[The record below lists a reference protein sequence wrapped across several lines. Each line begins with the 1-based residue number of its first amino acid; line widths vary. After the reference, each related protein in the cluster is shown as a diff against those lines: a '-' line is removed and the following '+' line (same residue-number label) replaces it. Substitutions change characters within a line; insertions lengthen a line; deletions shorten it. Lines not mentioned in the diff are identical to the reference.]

1 MASTTEDVRPFT
13 AEFDLLDEAPGRV
26 RGLPPFRQEKGER
39 MGTVISP
46 ARMSC
51 RVIPRL
57 KLMRESPHQNGSG
70 RIPRGRRRA
79 FFAFGK
85 EARCRPGNDFDP
97 RVSGTPVRSGRLRQ
111 GPFADSG
118 RENRAR
124 SGTGPVRASRASQR
138 GWRNPNL
145 QSVSFREEAES
156 RRCEIAPASGNRMST
171 AEGFGEGTVLC

>member
-57 KLMRESPHQNGSG
+57 KLMRDSPHQNGSG
-70 RIPRGRRRA
+70 RVLRGPQRA
-79 FFAFGK
+79 LFAMGE
-85 EARCRPGNDFDP
+85 EAQYRSRDVFD
-97 RVSGTPVRSGRLRQ
+97 RGMAGTPVRSGRLRQ
-111 GPFADSG
+111 GPFADSAARTEPGPTQVRRG
-118 RENRAR
+118 R
-124 SGTGPVRASRASQR
+124 R
-138 GWRNPNL
+138 GLLSADGEIPIL
-145 QSVSFREEAES
+145 QSVSFREYNET
-156 RRCEIAPASGNRMST
+156 RRCEIAPTWGDRMST
-171 AEGFGEGTVLC
+171 AEGLEEGTVLC